1 MQVTNQIPMRFR
13 VVGMAVLLAGVT
25 YLDRVCIGVLAPDI
39 MKDLSLTQVQMGYIF
54 SAFTIAYG
62 LFEIPTAAWADKQ
75 GARGV
80 VTRIVSWWSA
90 FTIATAA
97 AWNFAS
103 LWAIRFLFGAGEAG
117 AWPCV
122 GRVFS
127 RWIPAGERGKVQGF
141 FFAGAHTAGAITPA
155 LVVWLAHR
163 MHWRWVFVVF
173 GIVGFAWATAW
184 YWWFRDEPRDKPGTA
199 PEEVAL
205 IERTRGLAAG
215 HDHQDWIAVFR
226 TPSVWPLCVSHF
238 ANTWGTYF
246 VISWLPTYLEKVRGM
261 SKDQMVVFAGLPMV
275 IAAVADLTGGLTTDL
290 LTKRFGLAWGRAGVA
305 ATSYAICAFAMTMA
319 ARAEEPKLA
328 ATLIAVAFGM
338 SMFTISAS
346 FSICIDLG
354 KANSAVMT
362 ATKNTAGQVGGTLSP
377 IVLAYLVQ
385 WYSNW
390 ALPLYVQAALYVA
403 AVFAWILIGW
413 QVRHTK
419 LDGQH

>member
-1 MQVTNQIPMRFR
+1 MRFR

-25 YLDRVCIGVLAPDI
+25 YLDRVCIGVLAKDI
-39 MKDLSLTQVQMGYIF
+39 MRDLSLTQVQMGYVF

-62 LFEIPTAAWADKQ
+62 LFEIPTAAWADKM

-80 VTRIVSWWSA
+80 VARIVTWWSA

-97 AWNFAS
+97 AWNFLS
-103 LWAIRFLFGAGEAG
+103 LVVIRFLFGAGEAG

-127 RWIPAGERGKVQGF
+127 RWVPAGERGKVQGF
-141 FFAGAHTAGAITPA
+141 FFAGAHIAGAVTPA
-155 LVVWLAHR
+155 LVTFLALY

-173 GIVGFAWATAW
+173 GIVGMVWAAFW
-184 YWWFRDEPRDKPGTA
+184 YWWFRDEPRDKAGTSA
-199 PEEVAL
+199 AEVAK
-205 IERTRGLAAG
+205 IESERGLAAG
-215 HDHQDWIAVFR
+215 HDQQDWKAVFR
-226 TPSVWPLCVSHF
+226 TSSVYPLMISHF

-246 VISWLPTYLEKVRGM
+246 VISWLPTYLEEVRGM
-261 SKDQMVVFAGLPMV
+261 SREQMVVFAGLPMV
-275 IAAVADLTGGLTTDL
+275 IAAVADLTGGFTTDF
-290 LTKRFGLAWGRAGVA
+290 LTKRFGMSWGRAGVA
-305 ATSYAICAFAMTMA
+305 GASYVLCAIAMTGA
-319 ARAEEPKLA
+319 ARAENPQMA

-338 SMFTISAS
+338 SMFTLGAS

-377 IVLAYLVQ
+377 IALAYLVK
-385 WYSNW
+385 WYSDW
-390 ALPLYVQAALYVA
+390 AIPLYVQAALYALAFLSWV
-403 AVFAWILIGW
+403 LIGW

-419 LDGQH
+419 LHGQH